1 MTVKTATATL
11 PADEARGGLAAFFR
25 DLGQLA
31 KPRITG
37 MVVFTFGA
45 GLWLAPGALG
55 ATRALIALL
64 GTTLIVA
71 GANAVNQYLERD
83 VDGLMRRT
91 AARPL
96 PEGRLV
102 PTVALAFGG
111 MMASAA
117 IPIMLV
123 GGGFLM
129 AALGLLAFYA
139 YVWGYTPLKRRTP
152 AALYVGALP
161 GALPPLMGWVA
172 VTGRVDVTGLAL
184 FAILFLWQIPH
195 FTAIATYRDDEYTR
209 AGFKVMALGRSPALT
224 RATVMVSTAALVVVS
239 LALAP
244 LGLAGRVYLAAAATL
259 GLGFLVLAARVL
271 RVAPGTPEAGRWA
284 RSLFFYSLLYL
295 TALFLALGID
305 RSVG

>member
-1 MTVKTATATL
+1 MPAKSLTMS
-11 PADEARGGLAAFFR
+11 ADEPRAGVAAFAR
-25 DLGQLA
+25 DLAQLA

-45 GLWLAPGALG
+45 GLWLAPGTLG
-55 ATRALIALL
+55 LGRALIALL

-71 GANAVNQYLERD
+71 GANAINQYLERD
-83 VDGLMRRT
+83 VDGFMRRT

-96 PEGRLV
+96 PEGRLL
-102 PTVALAFGG
+102 PGVALAFGG
-111 MMASAA
+111 LMASAA
-117 IPIMLV
+117 IPLMLV

-172 VTGRVDVTGLAL
+172 VTGRVDLPGLAL

-195 FTAIATYRDDEYTR
+195 FVAIATFRDEEYAR
-209 AGFKVMALGRSPALT
+209 AGFKVMALGRSPRFTRLT
-224 RATVMVSTAALVVVS
+224 VILSTAALVAVT

-244 LGLAGRVYLAAAATL
+244 LGMAGWLYVATAATLGVGFLTLAGRVFAVDPASPR
-259 GLGFLVLAARVL
+259 ARV
-271 RVAPGTPEAGRWA
+271 WA
-284 RSLFFYSLLYL
+284 KTLFLYSLLYL
-295 TALFLALGID
+295 TALFVGLGLD
-305 RSVG
+305 RGL

>member
-1 MTVKTATATL
+1 MAAKSLTM
-11 PADEARGGLAAFFR
+11 ADDEPRAGVAAFAR
-25 DLGQLA
+25 DLAQLA

-45 GLWLAPGALG
+45 GLWLAPGTLG
-55 ATRALIALL
+55 LGRALIALL

-71 GANAVNQYLERD
+71 GANAINQYLERD
-83 VDGLMRRT
+83 VDGFMRRT

-96 PEGRLV
+96 PEGRLL
-102 PTVALAFGG
+102 PGVALAFGG
-111 MMASAA
+111 LMASAA
-117 IPIMLV
+117 IPLMLV

-172 VTGRVDVTGLAL
+172 VTGRMDVPGLAL

-195 FTAIATYRDDEYTR
+195 FVAIATFRDEEYAR
-209 AGFKVMALGRSPALT
+209 AGFKVMALGRNPRFT
-224 RATVMVSTAALVVVS
+224 RFTVILSTAALVAVT

-244 LGLAGRVYLAAAATL
+244 LGMAGWVYVATAATLGVGFLTLAGRVFSVDPASPR
-259 GLGFLVLAARVL
+259 ARV
-271 RVAPGTPEAGRWA
+271 WA
-284 RSLFFYSLLYL
+284 KSLFLYSLLYL
-295 TALFLALGID
+295 TALFIGLGLDRAL
-305 RSVG
+305 